1 LLANSRNLVMPR
13 TISGSV
19 GRLGKNLSPDV
30 KIVQELLNNV
40 PADSGGPLPLLAVD
54 GIAGP
59 KTNSAIQKFQ
69 QRQIGFSGADGRV
82 DPNGPTLKKL
92 NEFDTSPA
100 PIPPAP
106 VPTVPPLTVA
116 SLLLCP
122 HGGSVR
128 GFPTSTTPDPT
139 TGLVPLKATDPFIV
153 VGCPLPAPFPSPCV
167 TVRWIFTTKL
177 ELDITSQGIC
187 MSASG
192 VPQGPV
198 VIARA

>member
-1 LLANSRNLVMPR
+1 MPR

-19 GRLGKNLSPDV
+19 GRMGKNLPADV
-30 KIVQELLNNV
+30 TTVQELLNNV
-40 PADSGGPLPLLAVD
+40 PADSGGPVPLLAVD

-59 KTNSAIQKFQ
+59 KTNGAIQKFQ

-82 DPNGPTLKKL
+82 DPDGPTLKKL
-92 NEFDTSPA
+92 NEFDTSSGGA
-100 PIPPAP
+100 TP
-106 VPTVPPLTVA
+106 VPAAPTLPPLTVA
-116 SLLLCP
+116 SFLLCP
-122 HGGSVR
+122 HGGNVR

-177 ELDITSQGIC
+177 ELDITSQGMCI
-187 MSASG
+187 SASG